1 MIDEVP
7 GYRILERAGE
17 GGFSV
22 VYRAH
27 QERLD
32 RVVALKV
39 LSVEAVDGATMR
51 RFERECQITGRLTGH
66 PNVVTVLDTGMTTA
80 GRPFIAMDY
89 FERGSLRDRLSRE
102 GPLPVPDVLRIGVKI
117 AGALAA
123 THEAEVL
130 HRDVKPQNIL
140 VSKYGEPALADFGVA
155 RLVDSSEATH
165 TNAFTPHH
173 AAPEVVNGQAPG
185 VTSDIYALASSMYQL
200 LAGGPAFRTGSDT
213 GIGPLMMR
221 ILNDPPP
228 PIQRS
233 DVPRQVFDII
243 ATAMAKSPDDR
254 FPTAVAF
261 ANRLQQLQMELR
273 LPVTELAVG
282 DPGAGPPRPA
292 PREVD
297 HSGYT
302 GPGLDALIQQFDPHL
317 PAAHPNAASPPSPGN
332 TSPSVSRSVSQQSVS
347 QRSLSQPSERS
358 QPSQRSEWSQPSQRS
373 VSMPST
379 SMPSTSMPTRSV
391 TAPPTQPGAAPA
403 GPQPSA
409 APSQRTSPV
418 RPETA
423 EPAVVDR
430 AGRRG
435 GLVAGILAVLLV
447 GTGIGVGGILLLGGG
462 KKTGPPAPATTSP
475 APASRRT
482 TAAVPARVL
491 RAAMPRD
498 VHAVGKG
505 QLVSLR
511 WRLARGNDYPIMVQQ
526 ADETGSQTP
535 QALPKRTTSTTI
547 SGLDPS
553 KGYCFI
559 VGAMVA
565 LGQSDGQS
573 ATISWSKPAC
583 IRGATAQ

>member
-32 RVVALKV
+32 RIVALKV
-39 LSVEAVDGATMR
+39 LSVDAVDGDTMR

-66 PNVVTVLDTGMTTA
+66 PNVVTVLDTGMTA
-80 GRPFIAMDY
+80 GGRPFISMDY

-140 VSKYGEPALADFGVA
+140 VSKYGEPALADFGIA

-185 VTSDIYALASSMYQL
+185 VTSDVYALASSMYQL
-200 LAGGPAFRTGSDT
+200 LAGGPAFRTGSGT

-221 ILNDPPP
+221 ILNEPPP

-233 DVPRQVFDII
+233 DVPRQVFDVI
-243 ATAMAKSPDDR
+243 AKAMAKSPGDR
-254 FPTAVAF
+254 YPSAVAF
-261 ANRLQQLQMELR
+261 AGRLQQLQMELR
-273 LPVTELAVG
+273 LPVTELAG
-282 DPGAGPPRPA
+282 SDSMTGPPRPA

-302 GPGLDALIQQFDPHL
+302 GPGLDALIERFEPHL
-317 PAAHPNAASPPSPGN
+317 PAAHPDAAVAPPHGT
-332 TSPSVSRSVSQQSVS
+332 TSPSISRPSTSMPST
-347 QRSLSQPSERS
+347 SLPSTS
-358 QPSQRSEWSQPSQRS
+358 LPSM
-373 VSMPST
+373 SMPST
-379 SMPSTSMPTRSV
+379 SMPSTSMPTRST
-391 TAPPTQPGAAPA
+391 TAPPTRPS
-403 GPQPSA
+403 PQPA
-409 APSQRTSPV
+409 PV
-418 RPETA
+418 RRQPTVPTQHTPRTLQETA
-423 EPAVVDR
+423 EPVRQQPIAPPVDR

-435 GLVAGILAVLLV
+435 AIVAGVLAVLLV

-462 KKTGPPAPATTSP
+462 NKPAPPPPTPTSP
-475 APASRRT
+475 APTSRT
-482 TAAVPARVL
+482 SAAAVPARVL

-498 VHAVGKG
+498 VRAVGRG

-511 WRLARGNDYPIMVQQ
+511 WKLARGNEYPIMVQQ
-526 ADETGSQTP
+526 ADETGSQPP
-535 QALPKRTTSTTI
+535 QALPKRTLSTTI

-553 KGYCFI
+553 KGYCFT
-559 VGAMVA
+559 VGAIVA
-565 LGQSDGQS
+565 LGQSDGQP
-573 ATISWSKPAC
+573 ATIAWSRPAC
-583 IRGATAQ
+583 IRGATAH

>member
-39 LSVEAVDGATMR
+39 LSVDAVDGDTMR

-66 PNVVTVLDTGMTTA
+66 PNVVTVLDTGITRG
-80 GRPFIAMDY
+80 GRPYISMDY

-102 GPLPVPDVLRIGVKI
+102 GPLPVADVLRIGVKI

-185 VTSDIYALASSMYQL
+185 VTSDVYALASSMYQL
-200 LAGGPAFRTGSDT
+200 LAGAPAFRAGS
-213 GIGPLMMR
+213 GSGLGPLMMR
-221 ILNDPPP
+221 ILNEPPP
-228 PIQRS
+228 PIQRQ
-233 DVPRQVFDII
+233 DLPPQVFDVI
-243 ATAMAKSPDDR
+243 AKAMAKSPGDR

-273 LPVTELAVG
+273 LPVTELAGG
-282 DPGAGPPRPA
+282 DSMTGPSHPA
-292 PREVD
+292 PAEVD
-297 HSGYT
+297 HSGFT
-302 GPGLDALIQQFDPHL
+302 GPGLDALIQQFEPHL
-317 PAAHPNAASPPSPGN
+317 PAAHPDAPAAFGN
-332 TSPSVSRSVSQQSVS
+332 TSPSVSR
-347 QRSLSQPSERS
+347 
-358 QPSQRSEWSQPSQRS
+358 
-373 VSMPST
+373 PST
-379 SMPSTSMPTRSV
+379 SMPSRSM
-391 TAPPTQPGAAPA
+391 TAPPAQPPTR
-403 GPQPSA
+403 PP
-409 APSQRTSPV
+409 APSFPGPARREPTVPPAPSGHTSGSYTPLTL
-418 RPETA
+418 PQTA
-423 EPAVVDR
+423 EQIRRAEDDAPPSDR

-435 GLVAGILAVLLV
+435 AIVAGVLALLLV
-447 GTGIGVGGILLLGGG
+447 GTGLGVGGILLLGRGG
-462 KKTGPPAPATTSP
+462 GDAKADPPRTTPATS
-475 APASRRT
+475 APPSRT
-482 TAAVPARVL
+482 AAAVPPRVL

-498 VHAVGKG
+498 VRAVGKG
-505 QLVSLR
+505 PLASLH
-511 WRLARGNDYPIMVQQ
+511 WRLLRGNNYPIMVQQ
-526 ADETGSQTP
+526 ADESGSQTP

-547 SGLDPS
+547 SGLDPK
-553 KGYCFI
+553 KGYCFT
-559 VGAMVA
+559 VGAIVA
-565 LGQSDGQS
+565 LGQSDGQP
-573 ATISWSKPAC
+573 ATIAWSKPAC
-583 IRGATAQ
+583 IRGATAR